1 MKKIIV
7 LVGCF
12 ITLTSVC
19 FAQDVIVT
27 RDSRKINAI
36 VTEVN
41 VDDVR
46 YKHFDSPNGT
56 TYMLQKSDV
65 VAILYQNG
73 KVETFDT
80 ENARTQPST
89 SAPAQAQN
97 QRTTTPV
104 QLQSQRTTAPTQTPR
119 QRISNSDLI
128 YNMQF
133 DEPILYQQYMS
144 GKRQNKVSNFLFIP
158 LGVLITVPGIVCW
171 IAGYDGHTGD
181 SLTEAG
187 IAMTVTGSVLLTT
200 GITMKSI
207 ARKKVNNSLDTYRRM
222 YYSDQSAPY
231 IQFKLYGNGLGL
243 AYVF

>member
-1 MKKIIV
+1 MKRILT

-12 ITLTSVC
+12 IALTCTC

-27 RDSRKINAI
+27 KDSRRIDAI
-36 VTEVN
+36 VMQVN
-41 VDDVR
+41 VDNIR
-46 YKHFDSPNGT
+46 YKHFDNPNGS

-65 VAILYQNG
+65 AAILYQNG
-73 KVETFDT
+73 TVETFEA

-89 SAPAQAQN
+89 STPAQAPN

-104 QLQSQRTTAPTQTPR
+104 QLQSQRTTSTQTPR
-119 QRISNSDLI
+119 QRISNRDLL

-133 DEPILYQQYMS
+133 DDPILYQQYRS
-144 GKRQNKVSNFLFIP
+144 GKGLNRGSNL
-158 LGVLITVPGIVCW
+158 LITLGSIVIVPGIICW

-187 IAMTVTGSVLLTT
+187 IAMTVGA
-200 GITMKSI
+200 GICFAAGIPMKSI

-222 YYSDQSAPY
+222 YYSDQSVPHL
-231 IQFKLYGNGLGL
+231 QFNLYGNGLGL